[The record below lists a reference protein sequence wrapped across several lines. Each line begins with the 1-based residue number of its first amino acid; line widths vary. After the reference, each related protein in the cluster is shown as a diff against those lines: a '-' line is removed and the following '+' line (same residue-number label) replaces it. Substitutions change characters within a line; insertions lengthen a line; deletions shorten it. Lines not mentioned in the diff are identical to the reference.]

1 MEARKYKILLVD
13 DDCLNQRMMSLVL
26 SEGDYLY
33 DKAFNGVEALEA
45 IKSQK
50 FDLILMD
57 LQMPIMDGYEATK
70 RIRAWEAGNGY
81 IPIIALTAMIFDED
95 RQLCLAAGMDDCI
108 VKPFDTAELYRI
120 IDSYIEKAANPG
132 MRQSEPGVKFEDEN
146 SLLDID
152 AALPRFGNDIQIYQ
166 EFLLEFLQSLPEKI
180 GRFRGMFASGDFQSL
195 SKDSHNLKGVAA
207 SLGAMKL
214 SASAAKLN
222 QQSRSGE
229 SNSIAETLEEC
240 DRAILSLKDNAMN
253 VLSRY
258 SDNKGTIQ

>member
-1 MEARKYKILLVD
+1 LEAGKYKILLVD

-33 DKAFNGVEALEA
+33 DKAFNGAEALEA
-45 IKSQK
+45 VKSQK

-70 RIRAWEAGNGY
+70 RIRAWEAGNGH

-95 RQLCLAAGMDDCI
+95 RQLCLDAGMDDCI

-120 IDSYIEKAANPG
+120 INSYIEKAANSG
-132 MRQSEPGVKFEDEN
+132 MRQSKLGKELEKEN
-146 SLLDID
+146 SLLDIE
-152 AALPRFGNDIQIYQ
+152 AALPRFGNDPQIYQ
-166 EFLLEFLQSLPEKI
+166 EFLLEFLQSLPERM
-180 GRFRGMFASGDFQSL
+180 GQFRSMFASGNFQSL

-222 QQSRSGE
+222 KQSRVGASD
-229 SNSIAETLEEC
+229 SIPETLEEC
-240 DRAILSLKDNAMN
+240 DRAVLTLNENAMN

-258 SDNKGTIQ
+258 SDKKDII